1 MVFQICWK
9 WNPFKRLARFS
20 HTLKFPNLHAQK
32 IANGSDFLPTGLRPL
47 YRIRWQMITSV
58 NLKPVYRS
66 NIDHLRGGA
75 IPPYG
80 VTTRKTR
87 RVVGRSQVGL
97 LLTLLERSTGVS
109 SMQKVVRVHYL
120 SFARDGTKFNG
131 LHNPLHII
139 LPAWC
144 SLSTPAGFG
153 KLAEWLIAPVR

>member
-1 MVFQICWK
+1 MRK
-9 WNPFKRLARFS
+9 N
-20 HTLKFPNLHAQK
+20 

-80 VTTRKTR
+80 VNRTYDTAVRLGGPR
-87 RVVGRSQVGL
+87 WACQSQSFSTSCDWRGHAKSGASPL
-97 LLTLLERSTGVS
+97 PTLCQRWH
-109 SMQKVVRVHYL
+109 KNK
-120 SFARDGTKFNG
+120 KFG

-144 SLSTPAGFG
+144 SLSTPAGFVS
-153 KLAEWLIAPVR
+153 LAQWASSRHV